1 MKLFYSAGSCSL
13 SPHIALA
20 ESGLA
25 FELEAVNLRVS
36 PHTTESGVEYTSVN
50 PKGYVPAL
58 LLDNGEILTEGVA
71 IVQYIA
77 DQAPA
82 VHLAPANGTLARYRL
97 QEWLNFV
104 ATEIHKGFG
113 PLWNPA
119 TPEAMRAAALARL
132 ESRFDVLQTTLAQ
145 QDYLLGEFSVADGY
159 LFTCLNWTHFH
170 KVSLDKWPAVQ
181 AFMARVAARPA
192 VRAAMQAEGLLHD

>member
-36 PHTTESGVEYTSVN
+36 PHTTASGVEYASVN

-58 LLDNGEILTEGVA
+58 LLDSGDVLSEGVA

-77 DQAPA
+77 DQVPDK
-82 VHLAPANGTLARYRL
+82 HLAPANGTFERYRL
-97 QEWLNFV
+97 QEWLNFI

-119 TPEAMRAAALARL
+119 TPEALRAAALKRL
-132 ESRFDVLQTTLAQ
+132 ESRFDVLQSTLSASN
-145 QDYLLGEFSVADGY
+145 YLLGGFSVADGY
-159 LFTCLNWTHFH
+159 LFTCLNWTSFH
-170 KVSLDKWPAVQ
+170 NVSLDRWPALQAFMTRVGARPAVQ
-181 AFMARVAARPA
+181 A
-192 VRAAMQAEGLLHD
+192 AMKAEGLFGD